1 MWSRFVFVRPSKR
14 RLMPRR
20 VRPYVELPLGLAFAF
35 DFELDGGWY
44 TEKWQRQQ

>member
-1 MWSRFVFVRPSKR
+1 
-14 RLMPRR
+14 MPRR

-44 TEKWQRQQ
+44 TVKNGNASSDREDDNAF